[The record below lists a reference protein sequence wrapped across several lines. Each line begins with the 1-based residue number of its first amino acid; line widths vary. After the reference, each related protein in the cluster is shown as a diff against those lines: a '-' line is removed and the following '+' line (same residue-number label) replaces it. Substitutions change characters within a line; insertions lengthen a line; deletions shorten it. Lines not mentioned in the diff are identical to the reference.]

1 MNGTGLSDAMSFF
14 SKSRRGGSCLLILII
29 LALIGVSVVVSARLI
44 AVVKEREDERRAV
57 ECKPVEKTPGQLKR
71 ERINEMLSDKAPD
84 LGPDPSKAL
93 IDGNIKTMKSVR
105 EQTIRQQSA
114 IKSRLKNA
122 EESFE
127 RLRGERKQLERKLE
141 KLKDEFDRFPD
152 DEKVGDDLAQCDED
166 LEGKKREI
174 LQVQAD
180 VKLLKDYDYRMER
193 EVATLSTAIR
203 RCEADGRTI
212 ATAIEYESLKK
223 DLAAAHGASVE
234 IGELRRNMDSKTM
247 DVSTGVA
254 GEKVRKRERLKKY
267 RRKSSQE

>member
-1 MNGTGLSDAMSFF
+1 MGISFG
-14 SKSRRGGSCLLILII
+14 SRRGGSCLVVLII
-29 LALIGVSVVVSARLI
+29 LALVGVLAIVIARLA
-44 AVVKEREDERRAV
+44 AVEKEREAERRAA
-57 ECKPVEKTPGQLKR
+57 EPKSVEKTPEQLKR
-71 ERINEMLSDKAPD
+71 GRINEMLSDKAPD

-93 IDGNIKTMKSVR
+93 VDGNIKTMKSVR
-105 EQTIRQQSA
+105 DQTMQQA
-114 IKSRLKNA
+114 TVKSRLKTA

-141 KLKDEFDRFPD
+141 RLKDEFDRFPD

-174 LQVQAD
+174 LQAQAD

-212 ATAIEYESLKK
+212 ATASEYESLKK

-234 IGELRRNMDSKTM
+234 IGELRRNMDGKTI

-254 GEKVRKRERLKKY
+254 GEKARKRERLEKY
-267 RRKSSQE
+267 RRKPTQEQH

>member
-1 MNGTGLSDAMSFF
+1 MKFF
-14 SKSRRGGSCLLILII
+14 LGSRRGGSCLVVLII
-29 LALIGVSVVVSARLI
+29 LALVGALVVVIARLA
-44 AVVKEREDERRAV
+44 AVEKAREDERRAR
-57 ECKPVEKTPGQLKR
+57 ESKPVEKTPEQLKR
-71 ERINEMLSDKAPD
+71 ERINEILSDKAPD

-93 IDGNIKTMKSVR
+93 VDGNIKTMKSVR
-105 EQTIRQQSA
+105 EQTIRQQA
-114 IKSRLKNA
+114 TIKSRLKNA

-174 LQVQAD
+174 LQAQAD

-212 ATAIEYESLKK
+212 ATASEYESLKK
-223 DLAAAHGASVE
+223 DLSAAHGASVE

-254 GEKVRKRERLKKY
+254 GEKARKRERLEKY
-267 RRKSSQE
+267 RRKQTQE

>member
-1 MNGTGLSDAMSFF
+1 MNVM
-14 SKSRRGGSCLLILII
+14 SKSRRGGSCLVVLII
-29 LALIGVSVVVSARLI
+29 VALVGVLAVVVARLN
-44 AVVKEREDERRAV
+44 ALEREREEERRAK
-57 ECKPVEKTPGQLKR
+57 EAKPVEKSPVQVKR

-93 IDGNIKTMKSVR
+93 VDGNIKTMKSVR
-105 EQTIRQQSA
+105 DQTVRQHA
-114 IKSRLKNA
+114 TIKSRLKNA

-174 LQVQAD
+174 LQAQAD

-193 EVATLSTAIR
+193 EVATLSAAIR

-212 ATAIEYESLKK
+212 ATASEYESLKK

-254 GEKVRKRERLKKY
+254 GEKARKRERLEKY
-267 RRKSSQE
+267 RRKQSQE

>member
-1 MNGTGLSDAMSFF
+1 MNNVM
-14 SKSRRGGSCLLILII
+14 SKSRRGGSCLVVLII
-29 LALIGVSVVVSARLI
+29 IALVGVLGVALARLN
-44 AVVKEREDERRAV
+44 ALEQEREEERRAK
-57 ECKPVEKTPGQLKR
+57 EAKPVEKSPEQLKR
-71 ERINEMLSDKAPD
+71 ERVNEMLSDKAPD

-93 IDGNIKTMKSVR
+93 VDGTIKTMKSVR
-105 EQTIRQQSA
+105 DQTVRQRA
-114 IKSRLKNA
+114 TIKSRLKNA
-122 EESFE
+122 EDSFE
-127 RLRGERKQLERKLE
+127 RLRRERKQLERKLS

-174 LQVQAD
+174 LQAQAD

-193 EVATLSTAIR
+193 EVATLSAAIR

-212 ATAIEYESLKK
+212 ATASEYESLKK

-254 GEKVRKRERLKKY
+254 GEKARKRERLEKY
-267 RRKSSQE
+267 RRKQSQE

>member
-1 MNGTGLSDAMSFF
+1 MV
-14 SKSRRGGSCLLILII
+14 LII
-29 LALIGVSVVVSARLI
+29 LALVGVL
-44 AVVKEREDERRAV
+44 AVVIAWLAAVEKEREDERRAA
-57 ECKPVEKTPGQLKR
+57 EAKPIEKTPEQLKR
-71 ERINEMLSDKAPD
+71 DRINEMLSDKAPD

-93 IDGNIKTMKSVR
+93 VDGNIKTMKSVR
-105 EQTIRQQSA
+105 EQTIRQQA
-114 IKSRLKNA
+114 TIKSRLKNA

-174 LQVQAD
+174 LQAQAD

-193 EVATLSTAIR
+193 EVAMLSTAIR

-212 ATAIEYESLKK
+212 ATASEYESLKK
-223 DLAAAHGASVE
+223 DLSVAHGASVE

-254 GEKVRKRERLKKY
+254 GERARKRKRLQKY
-267 RRKSSQE
+267 RRKQSQE